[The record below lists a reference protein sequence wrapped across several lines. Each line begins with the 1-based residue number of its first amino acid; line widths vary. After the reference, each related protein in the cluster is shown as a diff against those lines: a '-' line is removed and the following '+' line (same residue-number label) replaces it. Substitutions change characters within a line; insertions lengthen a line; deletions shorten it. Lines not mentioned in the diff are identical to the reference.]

1 MNKLLMNTRYGYI
14 AAAAI
19 CAALLG
25 FGLYLQ
31 HVAGQEPCPL
41 CIFQRV
47 AFIALG
53 LVFLVAALH
62 GPGKTGGIVYGV
74 LGTVIAVAGAGLAS
88 RHVWLQSLPA
98 DQVPACGPGLSYML
112 EQFPLMRILQSVLA
126 GSGECAEVGWKFL
139 GLTIAGWSLVWF
151 VLLGGFVIWLAWC
164 QAKKR
169 NNQNLSQNSRD

>member
-1 MNKLLMNTRYGYI
+1 MSIKMMNTRFGYI
-14 AAAAI
+14 AGAAI
-19 CAALLG
+19 CAVLLG

-31 HVAGQEPCPL
+31 HVDGQEPCPL

-62 GPGKTGGIVYGV
+62 GPGKTGAIVYGV
-74 LGTVIAVAGAGLAS
+74 LGFIFAAAGTGLAS

-112 EQFPLMRILQSVLA
+112 EQFPLMRMLQSVLA
-126 GSGECAEVGWKFL
+126 GSGECAEAGWKFL
-139 GLTIAGWSLVWF
+139 GLTIAGWSLIWF
-151 VLLGGFVIWLAWC
+151 VLLGGFMIWLAWY
-164 QAKKR
+164 QVKNADNR
-169 NNQNLSQNSRD
+169 ND